1 MVYAP
6 PVCLNEGRCDEIDQ
20 PVDRPGVANGERSV
34 ANVGKLMPL
43 SSFAAPILGQFLHLT
58 FTRAIVRNA
67 SDMHRRALRV
77 GNVDK
82 LPLKWGN

>member
-1 MVYAP
+1 MVCAP

-20 PVDRPGVANGERSV
+20 PVDRPGVVNGERSV
-34 ANVGKLMPL
+34 ANVGKLML
-43 SSFAAPILGQFLHLT
+43 LGSFAAPIIGQFPHLT
-58 FTRAIVRNA
+58 FTPAIVRSAN
-67 SDMHRRALRV
+67 DMHRRALRV